1 MLSKFDPNVTYQS
14 IISFDLNPTNT
25 DCQLECVFLTAE
37 TCSIVWE
44 KRQSNKRMEV
54 NSVKATIRA
63 RVESLQ
69 KSACFGSNGTN
80 LLAMIEVD
88 KLPQL

>member
-14 IISFDLNPTNT
+14 IISLDLNPTNT

-69 KSACFGSNGTN
+69 KSARFGSNGTN